1 MWSLGMYI
9 ATFRMQTASILQAMR
24 STGYPSPYKARCSA
38 MIGWFSTAV
47 IGEFRSSLVR
57 WFVSPGDRCRMALLL
72 FCFLTVGIHA
82 SKNFYF
88 TVPVNVV
95 RVKSYVSRLFDL
107 ACVTNRITINK
118 LYFIPKR
125 VVSGVVGA
133 SSETV
138 EVWVRANRMS
148 RSCSLILSYI
158 LSSSLA
164 DVNFTAFTWNSVY
177 HAILFSRVNCV
188 FRPY

>member
-1 MWSLGMYI
+1 
-9 ATFRMQTASILQAMR
+9 
-24 STGYPSPYKARCSA
+24 
-38 MIGWFSTAV
+38 
-47 IGEFRSSLVR
+47 
-57 WFVSPGDRCRMALLL
+57 MALLL

-88 TVPVNVV
+88 TVPVDVV